1 MRAGAEIGRA
11 EPQADQRY
19 SLREAA
25 RILEVPEARL
35 RALARAGFLAPQ
47 RGPIGP
53 LTFGFQDLLL
63 LRTTKGLLESG
74 VPMRRIRLIWASL
87 REQLAADLPLT
98 SITIHTDGEE
108 VVASDGSV
116 RWRPD
121 SGQFLL
127 NFDASEIAER
137 ADAATDFART
147 RVIAATGAEGLSHG
161 SAAPNVAPEERI
173 REAVGEDAGPH
184 ATSAQIAAFAERIR
198 GIGREYAG
206 PHAAADDAALTAEQW
221 YESGCDLEGSS
232 PEQAR
237 EAYQRALELD
247 PALADAHV
255 NLGRQLHI
263 TGELGRA
270 EPHYREAV
278 RLDPDDPTP
287 HFNLGVLLEEVE
299 RREEAVHAY
308 RQAILRDPDFADAH
322 CNLGLLLEALGR
334 RQEAVRHLMAA
345 RGLSGRQE

>member
-1 MRAGAEIGRA
+1 MRASAEIGRA
-11 EPQADQRY
+11 EPQSDRRF

-25 RILEVPEARL
+25 SILEVPEARL

-53 LTFGFQDLLL
+53 PSFGFQDLLL

-74 VPMRRIRLIWASL
+74 VPMRRIRRIWASL

-108 VVASDGSV
+108 VVASDGSA

-127 NFDASEIAER
+127 NFEASEIAER
-137 ADAATDFART
+137 AADTAGFAPLRMATNADAAFPPDRAP
-147 RVIAATGAEGLSHG
+147 G
-161 SAAPNVAPEERI
+161 S
-173 REAVGEDAGPH
+173 
-184 ATSAQIAAFAERIR
+184 
-198 GIGREYAG
+198 
-206 PHAAADDAALTAEQW
+206 DAARVERFGIAGSEGGAPPDGTDDLDTMRLTAEQW
-221 YESGCDLEGSS
+221 YEAGCELEGSS
-232 PEQAR
+232 PDQALR
-237 EAYQRALELD
+237 AYQRALELD
-247 PALADAHV
+247 PGVAGAHV
-255 NLGRQLHI
+255 NLGRLLHL

-287 HFNLGVLLEEVE
+287 HFNLGVLLEELG

-322 CNLGLLLEALGR
+322 CNLGLLLESLGR

-345 RGLSGRQE
+345 RGLNGTQE

>member
-1 MRAGAEIGRA
+1 MRASAEIGRA
-11 EPQADQRY
+11 EPHSGQRF

-25 RILEVPEARL
+25 HILEVPEARL

-53 LTFGFQDLLL
+53 VSFGFQDLLV

-74 VPMRRIRLIWASL
+74 VPMRRIRRIWASL
-87 REQLAADLPLT
+87 REQLTGELPLT
-98 SITIHTDGEE
+98 SISIHTDGEE
-108 VVASDGSV
+108 VVASDGST

-127 NFDASEIAER
+127 NFEASEIAER
-137 ADAATDFART
+137 AGEPTGPPRLRNLTVMDAASAAGASVPDAERGEAI
-147 RVIAATGAEGLSHG
+147 RIAASGVGAHPG
-161 SAAPNVAPEERI
+161 VAP
-173 REAVGEDAGPH
+173 GM
-184 ATSAQIAAFAERIR
+184 
-198 GIGREYAG
+198 
-206 PHAAADDAALTAEQW
+206 ALTADLTAEEW
-221 YESGCDLEGSS
+221 YEAACELEGSS

-237 EAYQRALELD
+237 QAYQRALELD
-247 PALADAHV
+247 SGLPDAHV
-255 NLGRQLHI
+255 NLGRQFHI
-263 TGELGRA
+263 AGELGRA

-287 HFNLGVLLEEVE
+287 HFNLGVLLEELV

-322 CNLGLLLEALGR
+322 CNLGLLLESLGR

-345 RGLSGRQE
+345 RKLNGSE